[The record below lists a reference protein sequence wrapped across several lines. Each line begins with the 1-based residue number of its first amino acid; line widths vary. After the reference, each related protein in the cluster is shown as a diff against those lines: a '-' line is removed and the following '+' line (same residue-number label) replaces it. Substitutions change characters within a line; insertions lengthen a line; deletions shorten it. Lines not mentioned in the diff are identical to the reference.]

1 MTFDVGLEIDVKTA
15 ASERVYT
22 GIIYYSDG
30 GLLVLQDG
38 ESWHILKT
46 TGLKVVNAARKPLQ
60 HMGLRNLPPISLE
73 NIRMRETGACLTFP
87 YSPLLPALAG
97 TNKARTQASRIGKD
111 VSKEA
116 QVCHLRSPA
125 FSFLQ
130 DIFDE
135 LSKTLPVAWREK
147 DILVMNEVLIAAPK
161 YSVAQARSSSSN
173 SPSLPRV
180 SKVLAGIREK
190 LNLDL

>member
-116 QVCHLRSPA
+116 Q
-125 FSFLQ
+125 